1 MRATVDI
8 EYGNGQLV
16 FAQRVI
22 GSPGDGRRLTTSF
35 LFRSVAFFRV
45 MLGVRILW
53 PARLVEV
60 LHSPT
65 EEGQME
71 QRVLIQVQN
80 LLGSEPLKQH
90 QTDNGQIP

>member
-80 LLGSEPLKQH
+80 LLGSEPLKDIMSP
-90 QTDNGQIP
+90 T